1 MVEKGV
7 HRRTMKN
14 ESINRSSLGASCCR
28 EKAHA
33 VGCKE
38 VARVGGKEGW
48 LQGRAESAGGS
59 IGVDL
64 GDG

>member
-1 MVEKGV
+1 
-7 HRRTMKN
+7 MKN

-38 VARVGGKEGW
+38 VAHVAGKEGW

>member
-14 ESINRSSLGASCCR
+14 ESINRSRLGASCCR

-38 VARVGGKEGW
+38 VAHVAGKEGW
-48 LQGRAESAGGS
+48 LQGRAESAGGEHRGGS
-59 IGVDL
+59 W
-64 GDG
+64 